1 VNNLYYTLATLPQLI
16 PSGPAP
22 FATMDAFWDYVAHV
36 PADWR
41 TQFEGSASDPTVK
54 AYRDWDRSLR
64 VELARVRLENLPWKD
79 QGADLPF
86 EQSIGGG
93 GALDLL
99 DQETPLETEKA
110 LDSLRWSFLDDLAQ
124 DHGFDRVAFFV
135 YALKLELV
143 QRRTALVRDRGQE
156 AFDGL
161 HARVLAQTN
170 LSIPTGEQS

>member
-1 VNNLYYTLATLPQLI
+1 MNNLYFTLASLPTLNPA
-16 PSGPAP
+16 GPAP
-22 FATMDAFWDYVAHV
+22 FATMDAFWSYVDHV

-41 TQFEGSASDPTVK
+41 TQFEGEASDPTVK
-54 AYRDWDRSLR
+54 AYRDWDLTLR
-64 VELARVRLENLPWKD
+64 TELARVRLENLPWKD
-79 QGADLPF
+79 QAA
-86 EQSIGGG
+86 
-93 GALDLL
+93 ALEDSGLGTGRAREVL
-99 DQETPLETEKA
+99 DQETPLDAEKVLEA
-110 LDSLRWSFLDDLAQ
+110 LRWSFLDDLAQ